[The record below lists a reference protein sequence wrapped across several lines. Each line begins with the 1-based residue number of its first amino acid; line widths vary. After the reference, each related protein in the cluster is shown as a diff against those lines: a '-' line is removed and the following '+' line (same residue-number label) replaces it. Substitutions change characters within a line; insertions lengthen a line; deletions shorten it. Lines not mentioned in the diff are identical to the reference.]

1 MYNILELREK
11 DLADLKAIA
20 NEMKIKRFE
29 SLSKDELV
37 YRILDEQ
44 AITKAAEKK
53 NETDDVDDAKK
64 RRTRMKSNNKP
75 VTGSSGD
82 SQKPSQNAPSSS
94 KKETVGTTPPKQET
108 AKEASF
114 SQNQKPRQQKGKQQ
128 QPKQENA
135 KPISVTPKQPVQD
148 TSEIVIESTADETE
162 TTIVP
167 EVVVAPEIQSTEA
180 PVANQ
185 NQPNKQ
191 QRPQNNN
198 NSNQNNYQNN
208 QGNQKRQNN
217 ESAEKPYEF
226 EGILS
231 GSGVFEPMQ
240 DGYGFLRSP
249 DYNYFTSPDDIYV
262 SQSQIKLFGLK
273 KGDTVE
279 GAIRPPKEGEKY
291 FPLIKVTKING
302 RSPEFVRDRLA
313 FDHLT
318 PLFPDE
324 KFNLTTGRHDPLS
337 VRVVDLFS
345 PIGKGQRG
353 LIVAQPKTGKTIL
366 LKDIANAISAN
377 HPEVYM
383 IILLIDERPE
393 EVTDME
399 RSVNAEVIASTFDEP
414 AERHVKVADIVLE
427 KAKTLGRVRSRRCY
441 SARLHHP
448 SGSCLQHGC
457 SCIRKSIVRWCGCQ
471 CASQTETFLRCCT

>member
-1 MYNILELREK
+1 
-11 DLADLKAIA
+11 
-20 NEMKIKRFE
+20 
-29 SLSKDELV
+29 
-37 YRILDEQ
+37 
-44 AITKAAEKK
+44 
-53 NETDDVDDAKK
+53 
-64 RRTRMKSNNKP
+64 MKSNNKP
-75 VTGSSGD
+75 VAGSSGD
-82 SQKPSQNAPSSS
+82 SQKPSQNTSSSPKKDTNGAAPSKQESS
-94 KKETVGTTPPKQET
+94 K
-108 AKEASF
+108 EAPF

-128 QPKQENA
+128 PKQENA
-135 KPISVTPKQPVQD
+135 KPLTVTPKQPVPD

-162 TTIVP
+162 PIIAP
-167 EVVVAPEIQSTEA
+167 EVQVIPEVQAIEA
-180 PVANQ
+180 PVVNQ
-185 NQPNKQ
+185 PQPNKP
-191 QRPQNNN
+191 QRPQNNNN

-208 QGNQKRQNN
+208 QGQGNQKRQNN
-217 ESAEKPYEF
+217 EPAEKPYEF
-226 EGILS
+226 EGILT

-324 KFNLTTGRHDPLS
+324 KFNLTTGKHDPLS

-383 IILLIDERPE
+383 SNIFGSDFFCILDNGNGLKNTFRADRNRIG
-393 EVTDME
+393 
-399 RSVNAEVIASTFDEP
+399 SVAEHITEN
-414 AERHVKVADIVLE
+414 
-427 KAKTLGRVRSRRCY
+427 
-441 SARLHHP
+441 
-448 SGSCLQHGC
+448 HGT
-457 SCIRKSIVRWCGCQ
+457 GC
-471 CASQTETFLRCCT
+471 